1 MRRYKLLYF
10 CDLKYTSRCS
20 FIQKKTKKHC
30 IPGLSNALFYRVL
43 GLQITVETRRELA
56 PIIALYLDISLLLII
71 CHAHQWDL
79 GSVRHTFICLSRLID
94 CKCETA
100 KIIHVG
106 CDHISVYNRHVEGC
120 NSRLLFTP
128 PCTTGKEIL
137 PRAYRWASLSVS
149 EWWEEDCFW
158 EIKCLINRNETNF
171 NCEAS
176 FKCPDS

>member
-1 MRRYKLLYF
+1 MRPNKVLYY

-20 FIQKKTKKHC
+20 FIQKKSTAFQVQAV
-30 IPGLSNALFYRVL
+30 LYRFL
-43 GLQITVETRRELA
+43 GHQITVETRRELA

-71 CHAHQWDL
+71 CHAHQRDL
-79 GSVRHTFICLSRLID
+79 GSVRHTFLCLSRLID

-106 CDHISVYNRHVEGC
+106 CDHITVYNRHVEGC

-149 EWWEEDCFW
+149 E
-158 EIKCLINRNETNF
+158 
-171 NCEAS
+171 
-176 FKCPDS
+176 

>member
-1 MRRYKLLYF
+1 MQAGVHLYK
-10 CDLKYTSRCS
+10 
-20 FIQKKTKKHC
+20 KKHC
-30 IPGLSNALFYRVL
+30 TPGLSNALSFSWTPNN
-43 GLQITVETRRELA
+43 GWNKKELA

-71 CHAHQWDL
+71 CHAHQRDL
-79 GSVRHTFICLSRLID
+79 GSARHTFICLSRLID

-106 CDHISVYNRHVEGC
+106 CDHITVYNRHVEGC

-158 EIKCLINRNETNF
+158 EIKYLINRNETN
-171 NCEAS
+171 
-176 FKCPDS
+176 